1 LVSVGGYVAGVA
13 ELAVI
18 FGSLG
23 FAATRLR
30 GRLLPAWEGAPARL
44 AEAILGIALLVWVG
58 ELLGL
63 VGLLGEGSLV
73 AACIAVG
80 LGGAFLASTPSRGE
94 GPPSA
99 SVEPLAA
106 LITFSVVAV
115 LFAHW
120 GLQTK
125 VALNNGV
132 SNFDSLWY
140 HLPYAA
146 DIAQS
151 GSVTG
156 FHHTDT
162 VFINWFYPQNSELI
176 HAAGMLVWDRDTLSL
191 FLNLGWLGLS
201 LLAAWCVGRPWGRGP
216 HCVAAVALVLE
227 AHTLIS
233 REPGSG
239 KNDVVAAALVLSAVA
254 LLVSGWAARR
264 AQVPAPSSG
273 RAGKEAGLRM
283 DPMAL
288 AIAGLAAGLAAGTK
302 LTVLATVAAL
312 TVVVI
317 ALAAPGSR
325 ARAGAVWM
333 LPLLAGGAYWYLR
346 NLIAVGNPLP
356 QVQHLGP
363 LTLPGPERLQT
374 ARPDFPIVHYATDT
388 GVWKAYFGPG
398 LHEGFGALWPLVIA
412 AALGGAALAIARR
425 GQPLLRL
432 LGGAALFGLLAYLVT
447 PLSAAGEQGAP
458 VAFAI
463 NIRFAIPALVIGLV
477 VLPMGR
483 GLGGRGAGW
492 GLLVALLAVLVITD
506 RSDSVLREPE
516 RAFGVLVALL
526 LVGVPAALLLAWQRG
541 YLDAWSAG
549 AGFALLAIAVAVI
562 GYPVQR
568 DYLRSRWRDFDPAQ
582 HLDSAYRWAAGV
594 TDSRIGLAGTT
605 TGFLGYG
612 FYGKDLSNRVI
623 YLGQPDPHGSFN
635 AIRTCTGFRR
645 AVNQARLDYLV
656 TGPFL
661 NFAHQ
666 SRPIFSP
673 ETGWVRGDP
682 AIRPLSR
689 DGSGVA
695 RVMVWKLD
703 GPLDPAGCSKVHGPT
718 NYLPNRTAQS

>member
-13 ELAVI
+13 ELAAIV
-18 FGSLG
+18 GSLG

-30 GRLLPAWEGAPARL
+30 GRLLPAWEAAPAHL
-44 AEAILGIALLVWVG
+44 AEAIVGIALLVWVG

-73 AACIAVG
+73 VACVAVG
-80 LGGAFLASTPSRGE
+80 VGCIFLARPSARGE
-94 GPPSA
+94 APPA
-99 SVEPLAA
+99 EPVEPLAV
-106 LITFSVVAV
+106 LISVGVVAL

-140 HLPYAA
+140 HLPYAT

-191 FLNLGWLGLS
+191 FVNLGWLGLT

-254 LLVSGWAARR
+254 LLVSGWAAQRTHSPASSTGHR
-264 AQVPAPSSG
+264 AT
-273 RAGKEAGLRM
+273 EAGLRM

-317 ALAAPGSR
+317 ALAAPGNR
-325 ARAGAVWM
+325 ARAGGVWM

-346 NLIAVGNPLP
+346 NLVAVGNPLP

-363 LTLPGPERLQT
+363 LSLPGPERLQT

-398 LHEGFGALWPLVIA
+398 LHDGFGVLWPLVLA

-425 GQPLLRL
+425 GQPLLQL

-463 NIRFAIPALVIGLV
+463 NIRFAIPALVIGLAL
-477 VLPMGR
+477 LPMGR

-492 GLLVALLAVLVITD
+492 ALLVALLAVLVITD

-526 LVGVPAALLLAWQRG
+526 LVGVPAALLFAWQRRS
-541 YLDAWSAG
+541 LDGWSAG
-549 AGFALLAIAVAVI
+549 AGFVLLALAVAAI

-594 TDSRIGLAGTT
+594 RKARIGLAGTT

-612 FYGKDLSNRVI
+612 FYGKDLSNRVV
-623 YLGQPDPHGSFN
+623 YLGRNDPHGSFN
-635 AIRTCTGFRR
+635 AIRTCFAFRR
-645 AVNQARLDYLV
+645 AANDADLDYLV
-656 TGPFL
+656 TGPYL

-666 SRPIFSP
+666 SQPKFSP
-673 ETGWVRGDP
+673 EGDWVRSDP
-682 AIRPLSR
+682 ALRPISR

-695 RVMVWKLD
+695 RVTVWKVD
-703 GPLDPAGCSKVHGPT
+703 GRLDPAGCKRLGGPT
-718 NYLPNRTAQS
+718 TYLPQ